1 MCRLAF
7 FGISLHQTLPM
18 IRLYI
23 VGFLCVLLSIGSL
36 HAQSNASGS
45 DQNRTELFRK
55 GNYFLGS
62 GALFNNYLGTSEEVW
77 SLSISGQTGY
87 FHRDRFMLGTDL
99 RVRADYLRATRK
111 FNKETFAA
119 ESTWFMRYY
128 FGRFFPQVSLG
139 IANGFAIRTGLGLG
153 YHWQIADQLALV
165 PVYNR
170 FSRNLNRNPGP
181 VRNAF
186 DQPVPSGE
194 LQLGLVYFFKP

>member
-1 MCRLAF
+1 MWEAF
-7 FGISLHQTLPM
+7 FGLSLHKILPM
-18 IRLYI
+18 FRLYI
-23 VGFLCVLLSIGSL
+23 VSCFMMVLSAGTLI
-36 HAQSNASGS
+36 AQDVTAESGKKTS
-45 DQNRTELFRK
+45 ELFRK
-55 GNYFLGS
+55 GAYFVGS
-62 GALFNNYLGTSEEVW
+62 GALFNNYLGASEEVW
-77 SLSISGQTGY
+77 SLSVSGQTGY

-99 RVRADYLRATRK
+99 RVRADYLRATQK
-111 FNKETFAA
+111 FNKENFAV

-170 FSRNLNRNPGP
+170 LSRNLNRNPGP

>member
-1 MCRLAF
+1 MLWESF
-7 FGISLHQTLPM
+7 FGLSLHKILPM
-18 IRLYI
+18 FRLYI
-23 VGFLCVLLSIGSL
+23 VGCFMMVLSAGTLI
-36 HAQSNASGS
+36 AQDVTAESGKKTS
-45 DQNRTELFRK
+45 ELFRK
-55 GNYFLGS
+55 GTYFVGS
-62 GALFNNYLGTSEEVW
+62 GALFNNYLGASEEVW
-77 SLSISGQTGY
+77 SLSVSGQTGY

-128 FGRFFPQVSLG
+128 FGRFFPQISLG
-139 IANGFAIRTGLGLG
+139 IANGLAIRTGLGLG

>member
-1 MCRLAF
+1 MF
-7 FGISLHQTLPM
+7 
-18 IRLYI
+18 RLYI
-23 VGFLCVLLSIGSL
+23 VGCFMMVLSAGTLI
-36 HAQSNASGS
+36 AQDVTAESGKKTS
-45 DQNRTELFRK
+45 ELFRK
-55 GNYFLGS
+55 GTYFVGS
-62 GALFNNYLGTSEEVW
+62 GALFNNYLGASEEVW
-77 SLSISGQTGY
+77 SLSVSGQTGY

-111 FNKETFAA
+111 FNKETFSS

>member
-1 MCRLAF
+1 MF
-7 FGISLHQTLPM
+7 
-18 IRLYI
+18 RLYI
-23 VGFLCVLLSIGSL
+23 VGFFIMVLSAGTLI
-36 HAQSNASGS
+36 AQDVTAESGKKTS
-45 DQNRTELFRK
+45 ELFRK
-55 GNYFLGS
+55 GTYFVGS
-62 GALFNNYLGTSEEVW
+62 GALFNNYLGASEEVW
-77 SLSISGQTGY
+77 SLSVSGQTGY

-139 IANGFAIRTGLGLG
+139 IANGLSIRTGLGLG

>member
-1 MCRLAF
+1 MLWEAF
-7 FGISLHQTLPM
+7 FGLSLHKILPM
-18 IRLYI
+18 FRLYI
-23 VGFLCVLLSIGSL
+23 VGCFMMVLSAGTLI
-36 HAQSNASGS
+36 AQDVTAESGKKTS
-45 DQNRTELFRK
+45 ELFRK
-55 GNYFLGS
+55 GTYFVGS

-194 LQLGLVYFFKP
+194 LHLGLVYFFKP

>member
-1 MCRLAF
+1 MLWEAF
-7 FGISLHQTLPM
+7 FGLSLHKILPM
-18 IRLYI
+18 FRLYI
-23 VGFLCVLLSIGSL
+23 VGCFMMVLSAGTLI
-36 HAQSNASGS
+36 AQDVTAESGKKTS
-45 DQNRTELFRK
+45 ELFRK
-55 GNYFLGS
+55 GTYFVGS
-62 GALFNNYLGTSEEVW
+62 GALFNNYLGASEEVW
-77 SLSISGQTGY
+77 SLSVSGQTGY

-99 RVRADYLRATRK
+99 RVRADYLRASRK

-139 IANGFAIRTGLGLG
+139 IANGLSIRTGLGLG